1 MPMKRDD
8 VVTVN
13 VGKKGLT
20 EGVIREINMIL
31 DKRGIVKVRMLRSFR
46 LKGQLEGKDKRQLA
60 REIAERVNG
69 KLVDF
74 RGFVLTF
81 KRC

>member
-1 MPMKRDD
+1 M
-8 VVTVN
+8 VTIN

-20 EGVIREINMIL
+20 DGLIKEINL
-31 DKRGIVKVRMLRSFR
+31 QLEKRGMVKVKMLRSFR
-46 LKGQLEGKDKRQLA
+46 NKDKKELVE
-60 REIAERVNG
+60 EIRAKVNG

-81 KRC
+81 EKE

>member
-1 MPMKRDD
+1 MD
-8 VVTVN
+8 VVTIN

-20 EGVIREINMIL
+20 ENLINEINL
-31 DKRGIVKVRMLRSFR
+31 QLEKRGIVKVKMLRSFR
-46 LKGQLEGKDKRQLA
+46 TKDKKELA
-60 REIAERVNG
+60 QEIASKVKG

-81 KRC
+81 ERC